1 MSKFLFLV
9 ASSREPGQLGNT
21 EWLARQAAGTL
32 DQEDE
37 QRLSLAIAMVLAAG
51 VHRTNIRSALR
62 MAKELH

>member
-1 MSKFLFLV
+1 MRTLESD
-9 ASSREPGQLGNT
+9 A
-21 EWLARQAAGTL
+21 LARQAAGTL

-62 MAKELH
+62 MAKELR